1 MKRGGNSAGFT
12 IMETMIVLA
21 VSGVL
26 FLSLV
31 GMVTGQQGKAQFKNS
46 MTNFTTELRSVIG
59 QVSSGYYPAAEGNFV
74 CEERGG
80 SPYVRYPRSGETVS
94 QGTNQACTFLGQA
107 VVFMN
112 TLVNDNK
119 QYKIHT
125 VVGLRQVPAGA
136 SDPLR
141 RGKEPL
147 NFQEAQPRAIAPDN
161 TRAGRRWPDYSVTKT
176 VNFGATVHSI
186 CVDDGAATC
195 TKAAGFAV
203 LTASDGQLGVTGTE
217 SGVVLPSVFP
227 LVCDGIGCTGMGSP
241 GGPGVTARN
250 SATAVQRLSNGATAQ
265 GVKICFVS
273 ATSNQSALVRVGAN
287 ASNDS
292 VEMTI
297 YATRDCT

>member
-1 MKRGGNSAGFT
+1 MKRGGNGAGFT

-59 QVSSGYYPAAEGNFV
+59 QVSSGYYPAAEGDFV
-74 CEERGG
+74 CEELRGF
-80 SPYVRYPRSGETVS
+80 PHVRRARRGETVS

-107 VVFMN
+107 VAFMG
-112 TLVNDNK
+112 TPVNGNK

-136 SDPLR
+136 GGPLR
-141 RGKEPL
+141 VGKEPL
-147 NFQEAQPRAIAPDN
+147 NFLEAQPRAMAPGTGADM
-161 TRAGRRWPDYSVTKT
+161 GWPDYSVTKT

-186 CVDDGAATC
+186 CVDDGASTC
-195 TKAAGFAV
+195 TAAAGFAV
-203 LTASDGQLGVTGTE
+203 LTALDGQLGVTGTE
-217 SGVVLPSVFP
+217 SGVVLPSIFP
-227 LVCDGIGCTGMGSP
+227 LVCDRVVRCTAATSP
-241 GGPGVTARN
+241 GGPGVSAQN
-250 SATAVQRLSNGATAQ
+250 SATAVKRLSNGATAR

-297 YATRDCT
+297 YATRNCT